1 MEIKKLLKGVK
12 NSLVAYGSDVP
23 KDKIIMARV
32 KNFYA
37 NRRGVNEVKKDPVKL
52 KKRKKDVKLTFE

>member
-1 MEIKKLLKGVK
+1 MEVKEKLLKGVK
-12 NSLVAYGSDVP
+12 NSLVSYGSDVP

-37 NRRGVNEVKKDPVKL
+37 NRRGVAK
-52 KKRKKDVKLTFE
+52 